1 MNICIFSDYRDIF
14 GKPNTGV
21 HQYRIMNVAMVDYIM
36 TIIGAFILSYLTYI
50 PVEITTIFLFSSG
63 IILHILFGVET
74 NTSKF
79 IKKITNNSINCINK
93 K

>member
-1 MNICIFSDYRDIF
+1 MNVCIFSKYRDIF

-21 HQYRIMNVAMVDYIM
+21 HRYRIMDVAMVDYIM

-50 PVEITTIFLFSSG
+50 PVEITTIFLFLSG
-63 IILHILFGVET
+63 IILHIIFGVET

>member
-1 MNICIFSDYRDIF
+1 MNICIFSNYKDIF

-21 HQYRIMNVAMVDYIM
+21 RKYRIMDVSMVDYIM

-50 PVEITTIFLFSSG
+50 PVEITTIFLFSFG